1 LVFILSIIKKILQ
14 IRFMMKRF
22 NLSVLILLPIIL
34 FSACVTTK
42 KKGDASWAK
51 RQFDNI
57 TTHYNYH
64 FNANVLY
71 EEAIAKLNAKHEDN
85 YNKILDLY
93 PPFAVENAKNDVGES
108 MDKAVKKVSIAASIH
123 QRGDWVDNCYLM
135 MGKSQFL
142 KQDYETSE
150 ETFSFLVDEFPPFKT
165 DRRSIAMR
173 KKELAKLKVKEKA
186 AADKEK
192 KKTKEKGLKEKEK
205 IKEEKKKEKE
215 IAKKEAAKQK
225 EIAKKNKTKVQKS
238 PKVKTMDFEE
248 DKKTAKQLNKEE
260 LKKEEPTDELAA
272 SIGRKN
278 EKPKNYFLKHRPS
291 FQEGQIWL
299 AKTYIERQKYSEA
312 NEILLDLLQHRS
324 TFKDIRREAAKT
336 YAYSFLKQKDYVKA
350 VHPLEIA
357 IELSKSKVER
367 ARMYYI
373 LGQIYQNTGLNEAA
387 LSSFEKVLKSRPVY
401 EMEFNARVNVALF
414 AYTSGKATAEQAIIT
429 LSKMTKDRKNEEYKD
444 QVYYT
449 MAQIALKNNDR
460 KTALEY
466 LQLSLNFSTKNQ
478 AQKAE
483 SYLQI
488 AKLYFDTENYLKAKC
503 YYDSSLAVLNKQDE
517 RYSEVK
523 RYAFALTDVAKN
535 IETIQL
541 QDSLLRLGKMSPDER
556 KDFATKK
563 KKQRDEILAAA
574 AAASIP
580 KNLKTNLGTTTDFVE
595 SSVPSSF
602 FAYNQKSLQSGK
614 RSFQRKWGDRKL
626 EDNWQRSKKQASN
639 DFANDPTKNIAA
651 DDKTPKEPSDSDLG
665 QFLQGVPTSTQEME
679 TANLLVLD
687 AMLNLGKA
695 YREQL
700 QKNEK
705 CIKVLE
711 EMNVRYPGSKNELES
726 WYYLFLAHSELGQK
740 PEAKAYY
747 DKIVAKYPNTTYARI
762 LTDPNFAA
770 AGDKEKRDLSNY
782 YKATFD
788 AFSKGQ
794 YKFAYENSA
803 KADSIFGQK
812 NTYKAKFA
820 LLNAMASGGVFG
832 KEKYIALIKEVIAK
846 FPETAEQ
853 KRAKEILRMLENN
866 GLSNV
871 STSGSN
877 DESGNG
883 NFKVED
889 EAIHYIVVVVKD
901 KKARLEEVKEKV
913 GEFTRE
919 YYRTDNLKISNVFFG
934 EESEIP
940 LIVIRK
946 FENREKSLGFFADI
960 RRHEDDFIPKNTS
973 YEAFPI
979 TQNNYK
985 ELLKSKDVNTYRTFF
1000 NKNYGQN

>member
-1 LVFILSIIKKILQ
+1 
-14 IRFMMKRF
+14 MMKRF
-22 NLSVLILLPIIL
+22 NLSILLLLFIL
-34 FSACVTTK
+34 AFSGCVTTK
-42 KKGDASWAK
+42 KKGDVSWAK
-51 RQFDNI
+51 RQYDNI

-93 PPFAVENAKNDVGES
+93 PPFVVENAKNDVGED

-123 QRGDWVDNCYLM
+123 QRGDWVDNCYLL

-150 ETFSFLVDEFPPFKT
+150 ETFSFLVDEFPEFKK
-165 DRRSIAMR
+165 DKRSIAMR
-173 KKELAKLKVKEKA
+173 RKEVAKLKVKEKA
-186 AADKEK
+186 EADKEK
-192 KKTKEKGLKEKEK
+192 KKIKEKETKEKEK
-205 IKEEKKKEKE
+205 NKEEKKKERE
-215 IAKKEAAKQK
+215 RAKKEAAKER
-225 EIAKKNKTKVQKS
+225 EIAKKNKTKVKTT
-238 PKVKTMDFEE
+238 PKVKTMDFED
-248 DKKTAKQLNKEE
+248 DKKTVKQTNKEDV
-260 LKKEEPTDELAA
+260 KKEEDAKKAEEEGDELAA
-272 SIGRKN
+272 TIGRKN
-278 EKPKNYFLKHRPS
+278 EKPKNFFLKHRPS

-312 NEILLDLLQHRS
+312 NEILVDLLKHRS
-324 TFKDIRREAAKT
+324 TYKDIRREAAKT
-336 YAYSFLKQKDYVKA
+336 YAYAFLKQKDYEKA
-350 VHPLEIA
+350 VRPLEIA
-357 IELSKSKVER
+357 IELSKSKKEK
-367 ARMYYI
+367 ARMYYV
-373 LGQIYQNTGLNEAA
+373 LAQIYQNTGFNEAA
-387 LSSFEKVLKSRPVY
+387 LGAFEKVLKSRPVY
-401 EMEFNARVNVALF
+401 EMEFNARMNVALF
-414 AYTSGKATAEQAIIT
+414 AYTSGKATAEQAIST
-429 LSKMTKDRKNEEYKD
+429 LSKMAKDRKNEEYKD

-460 KTALEY
+460 KLALED
-466 LQLSLNFSTKNQ
+466 LQLSLNFSKKNQ

-488 AKLYFDTENYLKAKC
+488 AKLYFETENYLKAKC
-503 YYDSSLAVLNKQDE
+503 YYDSSLAVLNKQDD
-517 RYSEVK
+517 RYPEVK

-541 QDSLLRLGKMSPDER
+541 QDSLLKLGKMSPDER
-556 KDFATKK
+556 KEFAVKK
-563 KKQRDEILAAA
+563 KKQRDEAAA
-574 AAASIP
+574 AVAALSIP

-626 EDNWQRSKKQASN
+626 EDNWQRSKKESN
-639 DFANDPTKNIAA
+639 NELANDPTKNPTSENQNTA
-651 DDKTPKEPSDSDLG
+651 KEPSDSDLG

-679 TANLLVLD
+679 TANMMILD

-700 QKNEK
+700 QKNAK
-705 CIKVLE
+705 CVKVLE
-711 EMNVRYPGSKNELES
+711 EMNVRYPNSKNELES
-726 WYYLFLAHSELGQK
+726 WYYLHLAHLELGQQTQ
-740 PEAKAYY
+740 AKEYY

-762 LTDPNFAA
+762 LTDPNFKA
-770 AGDKEKRDLSNY
+770 AGDKEKLALSNY
-782 YKATFD
+782 YKTTFD

-794 YKFAYENSA
+794 YKFAYDNSS

-853 KRAKEILRMLENN
+853 KRAKEILRMLESS
-866 GLSNV
+866 GVSNV
-871 STSGSN
+871 SASGSN
-877 DESGNG
+877 DDSGNG
-883 NFKVED
+883 NFKAED
-889 EAIHYIVVVVKD
+889 EAIHYVVVVVKD

-946 FENREKSLGFFADI
+946 FENKEKSLEFFADI
-960 RRHEDDFIPKNTS
+960 RRHEDDFVPKNTS

>member
-1 LVFILSIIKKILQ
+1 
-14 IRFMMKRF
+14 MMKRF
-22 NLSVLILLPIIL
+22 NLLVPIIL
-34 FSACVTTK
+34 LIAVFTACVTTK
-42 KKGDASWAK
+42 KKGDVSWAK
-51 RQFDNI
+51 RQFDNV

-108 MDKAVKKVSIAASIH
+108 MDKSVKKVSIAATIH
-123 QRGDWVDNCYLM
+123 QRGDWVDDCYLL

-142 KQDYETSE
+142 KQDFESSE
-150 ETFSFLVDEFPPFKT
+150 ETFSFLIDEFTPEKT
-165 DRRSIAMR
+165 DRRSIVMR
-173 KKELAKLKVKEKA
+173 KKELAKLKAKEKA
-186 AADKEK
+186 TADKEK
-192 KKTKEKGLKEKEK
+192 KKTKEKDVKEKEK
-205 IKEEKKKEKE
+205 TKDEKKKQREQEK
-215 IAKKEAAKQK
+215 KDAAK
-225 EIAKKNKTKVQKS
+225 ERAIAKKNKTKVA
-238 PKVKTMDFEE
+238 PKVKKMDFES
-248 DKKTAKQLNKEE
+248 DKKTAKQNNEDTK
-260 LKKEEPTDELAA
+260 KKEEEKEKEDELAA
-272 SIGRKN
+272 TIGRKN
-278 EKPKNYFLKHRPS
+278 EKPKSYFLKHRPS
-291 FQEGQIWL
+291 FQEGQLWL
-299 AKTYIERQKYSEA
+299 AKTYLERQKYSEG
-312 NEILLDLLQHRS
+312 NEILTDLLKHRS
-324 TFKDIRREAAKT
+324 TFKDVRREAAKA
-336 YAYSFLKQKDYVKA
+336 YSYSFLKQKEYIKA

-357 IELSKSKVER
+357 IELTKSKSEK

-373 LGQIYQNTGLNEAA
+373 LGQIYQSLGQNEAA
-387 LSSFEKVLKSRPVY
+387 LTSFEKVIKSRPTY
-401 EMEFNARVNVALF
+401 EMEFNSRMNVALF
-414 AYTSGKATAEQAIIT
+414 AYTSGKATAEEALST
-429 LSKMTKDRKNEEYKD
+429 LLKMSKQHKNEDYRD

-460 KTALEY
+460 KMALEY
-466 LQLSLNFSTKNQ
+466 LQLSLNYSKKNQ

-488 AKLYFDTENYLKAKC
+488 AKLYFDVENFVKAKC

-517 RYSEVK
+517 RYDEVK

-535 IETIQL
+535 IEIIQL
-541 QDSLLRLGKMSPDER
+541 QDSLLKLGKMTPDER
-556 KDFATKK
+556 KEVAAKK
-563 KKQRDEILAAA
+563 KKQREEILAAA

-580 KNLKTNLGTTTDFVE
+580 KNLKTNLGTTDFVE

-602 FAYNQKSLQSGK
+602 FAYNLKSLQSGK

-626 EDNWQRSKKQASN
+626 EDNWQRSKKDATIDLASN
-639 DFANDPTKNIAA
+639 DTKNTGT
-651 DDKTPKEPSDSDLG
+651 DETKKKEPSDNDLG
-665 QFLQGVPTSTQEME
+665 QFLQGVPTSTQEMDA
-679 TANLLVLD
+679 ANMLIVD

-705 CIKVLE
+705 CIKTLE
-711 EMNVRYPGSKNELES
+711 EMNVRYPSSKNELES
-726 WYYLFLAHSELGQK
+726 WYHLFLAHTELGQK
-740 PEAKAYY
+740 PQAKEYY
-747 DKIVAKYPNTTYARI
+747 DKIVAKYPNTTYGRI

-803 KADSIFGQK
+803 KADSVFGQK

-820 LLNAMASGGVFG
+820 LLNAMSAGSVFG
-832 KEKYIALIKEVIAK
+832 KEKYVALIKEVIAK

-853 KRAKEILRMLENN
+853 KRAKEILRMLESN
-866 GLSNV
+866 GV
-871 STSGSN
+871 STVSETGSN
-877 DESGNG
+877 DDSGDG
-883 NFKVED
+883 NFKSED
-889 EAIHYIVVVVKD
+889 EAIHYIVVIIKD
-901 KKARLEEVKEKV
+901 KKARVEEVKEKV

-940 LIVIRK
+940 MIVVRK
-946 FENREKSLGFFADI
+946 FENKDKSLGFFADI
-960 RRHEDDFIPKNTS
+960 RRHEDDFIPKGTT

-985 ELLKSKDVNTYRTFF
+985 ELLKSKNINMYRTFF
-1000 NKNYGQN
+1000 TKHYGQN

>member
-1 LVFILSIIKKILQ
+1 
-14 IRFMMKRF
+14 MMKRF
-22 NLSVLILLPIIL
+22 NLLVPIIL
-34 FSACVTTK
+34 LIAVFTACVTTK
-42 KKGDASWAK
+42 KKGDVSWAK
-51 RQFDNI
+51 RQFDNV

-93 PPFAVENAKNDVGES
+93 PPFAVENAKSDVGED
-108 MDKAVKKVSIAASIH
+108 MDKAVKKVSVAATIH
-123 QRGDWVDNCYLM
+123 QRGDWVDNCYLL

-142 KQDYETSE
+142 KQDFETSE
-150 ETFSFLVDEFPPFKT
+150 ETFSFLVEEFTPERT

-173 KKELAKLKVKEKA
+173 KKELAKIKAKEKA
-186 AADKEK
+186 TADKEK
-192 KKTKEKGLKEKEK
+192 KKTKEKVVKEKEK
-205 IKEEKKKEKE
+205 TKEEKKKQREKE
-215 IAKKEAAKQK
+215 KKEREK
-225 EIAKKNKTKVQKS
+225 ERAIAKKNKTKVA
-238 PKVKTMDFEE
+238 PKVKKMDFED
-248 DKKTAKQLNKEE
+248 DKKTAKQINEE
-260 LKKEEPTDELAA
+260 AKKKEEEQEKEKEKEDELAA
-272 SIGRKN
+272 TIGRKN

-291 FQEGQIWL
+291 FQEGQLWL
-299 AKTYIERQKYSEA
+299 AKTYLERQKYSEG
-312 NEILLDLLQHRS
+312 NEILLDLLKHRS
-324 TFKDIRREAAKT
+324 TFKDVRRQAAKA
-336 YAYSFLKQKDYVKA
+336 YAYSFLKQKEYIKA

-357 IELSKSKVER
+357 IELTKHKSEK

-373 LGQIYQNTGLNEAA
+373 LAQIYQNLGQNEAA
-387 LSSFEKVLKSRPVY
+387 LTSFEKVIKSRPTY
-401 EMEFNARVNVALF
+401 EMEFNSRINVALF
-414 AYTSGKATAEQAIIT
+414 AYTSGKATAEEALAT
-429 LSKMTKDRKNEEYKD
+429 LLKMSKQHKNEDYKD

-466 LQLSLNFSTKNQ
+466 LQLSLNYSKKNQ

-488 AKLYFDTENYLKAKC
+488 AKLYFDVENFVKAKC
-503 YYDSSLAVLNKQDE
+503 YYDSSLAVLNKQDD
-517 RYSEVK
+517 RYPDVK

-535 IETIQL
+535 IEIIQL
-541 QDSLLRLGKMSPDER
+541 QDSLLKLGKMTPDER
-556 KDFATKK
+556 KEVAAKK

-580 KNLKTNLGTTTDFVE
+580 KNLKTNLGTPDFIE

-602 FAYNQKSLQSGK
+602 FAYNLKSLQSGK

-626 EDNWQRSKKQASN
+626 EDNWQRSKKESTIDLASN
-639 DFANDPTKNIAA
+639 DNKSTATDEKTK
-651 DDKTPKEPSDSDLG
+651 KEPSDSDLG

-679 TANLLVLD
+679 AANMLIVD

-705 CIKVLE
+705 CIKTLE
-711 EMNVRYPGSKNELES
+711 EMNVRYPNSKNELES
-726 WYYLFLAHSELGQK
+726 WYHLFLAHSELGQK
-740 PEAKAYY
+740 PQAKEYY
-747 DKIVAKYPNTTYARI
+747 DKIVAKYPNTTYGRI

-803 KADSIFGQK
+803 KADSVFGQK

-820 LLNAMASGGVFG
+820 LLNAMSAGSVFG
-832 KEKYIALIKEVIAK
+832 KEKYITLIKEVIAK

-853 KRAKEILRMLENN
+853 KRAKEILRMLESN
-866 GLSNV
+866 GV
-871 STSGSN
+871 STVSETGSS
-877 DESGNG
+877 DDSGNG
-883 NFKVED
+883 NFKNED
-889 EAIHYIVVVVKD
+889 EAIHYVVVVIKD
-901 KKARLEEVKEKV
+901 KKARVEEVKEKV

-946 FENREKSLGFFADI
+946 FENKEKSLNFFADI
-960 RRHEDDFIPKNTS
+960 RRHEDDFIPKGTT

-985 ELLKSKDVNTYRTFF
+985 ELLKSKNINMYRTFF
-1000 NKNYGQN
+1000 TKNYGQN